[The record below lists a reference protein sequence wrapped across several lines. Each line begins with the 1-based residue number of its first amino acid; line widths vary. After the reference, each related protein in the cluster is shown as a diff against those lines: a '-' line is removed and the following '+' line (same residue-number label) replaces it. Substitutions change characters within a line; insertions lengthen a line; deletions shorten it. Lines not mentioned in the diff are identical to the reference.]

1 MHPPQAIVCTFEN
14 GSPRNTYRITR
25 AAIGNGRICR
35 IETASDRLMY
45 TRLRHT
51 AIRSMELLI
60 PRIQKMVD
68 GESSIV
74 LRRAGERLR
83 RMIRQV
89 KNCFGCQQR

>member
-1 MHPPQAIVCTFEN
+1 
-14 GSPRNTYRITR
+14 
-25 AAIGNGRICR
+25 
-35 IETASDRLMY
+35 MY

-74 LRRAGERLR
+74 LTRAGERLR

>member
-1 MHPPQAIVCTFEN
+1 
-14 GSPRNTYRITR
+14 
-25 AAIGNGRICR
+25 
-35 IETASDRLMY
+35 MY

-74 LRRAGERLR
+74 LTRAGERLR

-89 KNCFGCQQR
+89 KNCLDDLGGWDVTCFLEMLDQRVLDNEVDFGEEDASVWMSEGPSPS